1 MKLNFF
7 KKKEEEK
14 KVDEENVSKVVKTQL
29 SIRYR
34 YEWNED
40 VPDEE
45 KDTLSHP
52 SRPFCKKLMELNRL
66 YTRQDIEQ
74 ISERL
79 GYSVWDRKGGDDCRH
94 RWVSQIMAK
103 KTEK

>member
-7 KKKEEEK
+7 KKKGEK
-14 KVDEENVSKVVKTQL
+14 NMDEANVSQGVKTQL

-45 KDTLSHP
+45 RDTLSHP

-94 RWVSQIMAK
+94 RWVSQIITRK
-103 KTEK
+103 IE

>member
-1 MKLNFF
+1 MKFNFF
-7 KKKEEEK
+7 KKNKEENKTEEK
-14 KVDEENVSKVVKTQL
+14 NVSKSEKTEISVKY
-29 SIRYR
+29 S

-45 KDTLSHP
+45 KDTLDHP

-66 YTRQDIEQ
+66 YTRYDIEQ
-74 ISERL
+74 ISQRL

-94 RWVSQIMAK
+94 RWVSQIVVK
-103 KTEK
+103 KTER